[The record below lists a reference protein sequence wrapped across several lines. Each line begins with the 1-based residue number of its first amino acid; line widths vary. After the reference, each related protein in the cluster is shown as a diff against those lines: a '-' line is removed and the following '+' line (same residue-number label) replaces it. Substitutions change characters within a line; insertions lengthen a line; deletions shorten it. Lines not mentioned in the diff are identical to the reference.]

1 MFNKILVAIDL
12 EAESAQVVLEKA
24 AGLGSDSA
32 EIWALHAVEPQYVQY
47 SIDPTFTGALT
58 RSMEED
64 AITAARSRMA
74 ELCADTGIPED
85 HQLVI
90 IGRAADRVHE
100 VATEKGVDT
109 IVIGSHARK
118 GLARLLG
125 STANA
130 VLHGSP
136 VNIMTVRIGS

>member
-1 MFNKILVAIDL
+1 MFDKILVAIEL
-12 EAESAQVVLEKA
+12 EPDSANAVLDKA
-24 AGLGSDSA
+24 ASLVKPGA
-32 EIWALHAVEPQYVQY
+32 EVWAVHAVEPQYVQY

-74 ELCADTGIPED
+74 EICADSGIPE
-85 HQLVI
+85 QRQIVI
-90 IGRAADRVHE
+90 VGRAADRIHDIAADKE
-100 VATEKGVDT
+100 LDT
-109 IVIGSHARK
+109 IIIGSHARR

-136 VNIMTVRIGS
+136 VNVLTVRIGE